1 MKGAIVLEGVG
12 KRYAKLDDPAM
23 LLRSVL
29 PLARARRSDLW
40 AISELD
46 LVVEE
51 GETLGILG
59 RNGSGKTTLL
69 RLLAGVTRPSAGRVR
84 VAGRVAALISV
95 GVGFHPEMSGREN
108 VYVNGM
114 LLGLTKAQIDERF
127 DDIVAFAELAG
138 FIDTPVK
145 FYSSGMF
152 MRLGFSV
159 AIHVEPQVLLVDEV
173 LAVGDLA
180 FQLKCLAR
188 MRQLQQAGTTVV
200 MVSHSMNAIRHLCP
214 RALLLRRGRAELDAD
229 AETVIARHHELLT
242 ADAAAQA
249 EGRGEDPDGHH
260 VAGGVTVLERHL
272 HGAQGPGR
280 PLQQGRSLHL
290 ALRVRFD
297 RPADSPQVVF
307 QVLTEDGRL
316 AYEMKSVLTQRYR
329 AFEAGEEAEVEVAF
343 VARLAGGTYRVLTV
357 ITSVDGRSVLW
368 YDPVGTL
375 IYLAAPYGVAGVAD
389 LGAQIRVDG
398 RDIGDY
404 QALAA
409 ELGDGRD
416 GRAGA
421 AGSSPG
427 RP

>member
-1 MKGAIVLEGVG
+1 M
-12 KRYAKLDDPAM
+12 
-23 LLRSVL
+23 
-29 PLARARRSDLW
+29 
-40 AISELD
+40 
-46 LVVEE
+46 
-51 GETLGILG
+51 
-59 RNGSGKTTLL
+59 
-69 RLLAGVTRPSAGRVR
+69 
-84 VAGRVAALISV
+84 
-95 GVGFHPEMSGREN
+95 
-108 VYVNGM
+108 
-114 LLGLTKAQIDERF
+114 
-127 DDIVAFAELAG
+127 
-138 FIDTPVK
+138 
-145 FYSSGMF
+145 
-152 MRLGFSV
+152 
-159 AIHVEPQVLLVDEV
+159 
-173 LAVGDLA
+173 
-180 FQLKCLAR
+180 
-188 MRQLQQAGTTVV
+188 
-200 MVSHSMNAIRHLCP
+200 
-214 RALLLRRGRAELDAD
+214 
-229 AETVIARHHELLT
+229 
-242 ADAAAQA
+242 
-249 EGRGEDPDGHH
+249 
-260 VAGGVTVLERHL
+260 
-272 HGAQGPGR
+272 
-280 PLQQGRSLHL
+280 
-290 ALRVRFD
+290 
-297 RPADSPQVVF
+297 VF